1 MNNSVFGTTMK
12 IIRKRLNIELVTTK
26 ERRNF
31 LISEPNYYKKFFR
44 KQLTAKKLIKQRYS

>member
-12 IIRKRLNIELVTTK
+12 IIRKHLNIELVTTK

-44 KQLTAKKLIKQRYS
+44 KQLTAKKLIKQQYS